1 MPPRL
6 SLRPLARQ
14 CQSYVSQQRAAIS
27 YTPKNEGLKF
37 TDNSASKALM
47 DMVDENTKNRAS
59 SAPGTGTSAP
69 TGNSFNTTGGVGGGI
84 GGGGDPHS
92 RSPMDVLYGVMET
105 SRARERLTA
114 NRQTLEEKTRA
125 AAAREDL
132 SRQMTRNWKPGDV
145 YAPHDLSPVE
155 MLKWRQPKQPKKDII
170 DMLGLNPL
178 DHYRNFSIIS
188 EFMTSMGRIKHS
200 KETGLRPVNQRK
212 MAKAIR
218 RAIGMGIHPSVHR
231 HPMILFREV
240 QSAPRYQNTK
250 IPEPDRARIR
260 PK

>member
-14 CQSYVSQQRAAIS
+14 CQSYMFQQRTAIS
-27 YTPKNEGLKF
+27 STPKNDNLKF
-37 TDNSASKALM
+37 TDSSASKALM
-47 DMVDENTKNRAS
+47 DIDDES
-59 SAPGTGTSAP
+59 SS
-69 TGNSFNTTGGVGGGI
+69 
-84 GGGGDPHS
+84 S
-92 RSPMDVLYGVMET
+92 RSSTNASAGPNIFNNNNPPSSPNGANSPTPMDVLYDVMET
-105 SRARERLTA
+105 SRTRDKITA
-114 NRQTLEEKTRA
+114 NRQTLEERTKAQT
-125 AAAREDL
+125 AREEL
-132 SRQMTRNWKPGDV
+132 ARQMTRNWKPGDV

-155 MLKWRQPKQPKKDII
+155 MLKWRQPKQPSKDII

-218 RAIGMGIHPSVHR
+218 RAIGMGIHPSTHR
-231 HPMILFREV
+231 HPMILFRET

-250 IPEPDRARIR
+250 IPEPDRTKIK
-260 PK
+260 PM